1 MNKQK
6 SSAIVKSLL
15 AAAMLVPS
23 FQVGT
28 LAVSANEGTDTGGVS
43 TLAETPMNMNLA
55 LNKPVTA
62 SAEYGSM
69 PASNLT
75 DDDESSRWSTEA
87 DATQWAVVDL
97 GEIYQMNTFSM
108 IWESDSVYAS
118 SYNIYVSD
126 DGESWGEAVVA
137 RTGNTARN
145 CTESLAEPVS
155 GRYVKLEVTAMHGY
169 PSVSA
174 SDFKVIYSDGE
185 TVPQDPYENVALNG
199 TASSD
204 SNEADGLNA
213 SKAFDGDR
221 TTRESR
227 WSSAVADGPHWLAV
241 DLGQTRNI
249 KTVMLYWE
257 TRKATHYQIQVSD
270 DGSDWRTVK
279 EINDRPASTTDR
291 IILDNTES
299 ARYVRLY
306 IDSFT
311 AENPDGDV
319 TWNTISLYEME
330 VYGGEIQESA
340 SDIANQIEI
349 ADPQLGDE
357 TLNVSYPE
365 TDRYTIEYKGTD
377 YEQVVDENLHI
388 YTPIVDTVVN
398 VAFKITDNETG
409 EYEFKEIGITI
420 PGTYTQEEGDN
431 AAPDILPELR
441 EWKGSTGNFTVS
453 DSSRIIYADEG
464 LQAAAEEMA
473 ADYKDL
479 TGKDITV
486 MQGTSDDVQAGD
498 FYFALTDDTSM
509 GLMEEGYLM
518 NVEDAITV
526 TAETQTGAYWATR
539 TILQGLKLNNFETF
553 PKGITRDY
561 PLYEIRGYIMDV
573 ARRPFTMDFMEQIVK
588 EMSWYK
594 MNDFQVHIND
604 NLIGL
609 ENKEDPMSAY
619 SAFRLES
626 SIKEGGTLTDSDG
639 NPVTLNGENLVYQQ
653 DLTSTDLFY
662 TKDEFR
668 DFIQESRELG
678 VNIVPEI
685 DTPAHSLALTKVL
698 PELRLG
704 TSGRQ
709 NDHLNLIGESYNASL
724 AFVQEI
730 FSEYLDGSDP
740 VFDAQTTVHIGAD
753 EYNASSQAYRMFVND
768 MLEYVEG
775 TGRKARVW
783 GSFTQAAQGEDIN
796 AEGVEINLWNFGYA
810 NMDKMYEDGFDL
822 INCNDGNY
830 YIVPNAG
837 YYYDYLP
844 DSTMYNLA
852 INTIS
857 GVTIPAGDPQMKG
870 GAFAVWNDMTD
881 YLYNGVSEYD
891 IWDRISNLPLFAA
904 KLWGRGDMDLTQ
916 AQAASDALGEAP
928 RTNFGYEVDS
938 VTDEYINMPMDTLDD
953 TSDNDFAVNEGE
965 NASIVEVDGKNAL
978 QLNGGTSYIT
988 TGLETAGLGND
999 LRVKVKRTSDSTD
1012 DQILFESPYGSIKA
1026 VQGDTGKVGFTRELY
1041 DYSFNYT
1048 LPVNEWVELEFKNQQ
1063 NVIELYVNG
1072 SLVDTLGDDEQ
1083 IQGRPMRATCMFPM
1097 AKVGSETDAFVG
1109 YVDDVRLGVND
1120 DFASTMALDYAVETA
1135 NAVMDAES
1143 SDVLQPLID
1152 QAKELFTQYAPDA
1165 AAIES
1170 LTAQINDVLAGM
1182 DYEKADY
1189 SRVNAYLDLID
1200 DLSVFTDATVKTLEM
1215 AVEAVRENLPASMQA
1230 TVDAYEAAI
1239 VNALDGLELKE
1250 LSNTNYVDSNML
1262 KATASSYQRDGS
1274 DPKNVL
1280 DDNPSTMWHTDWNVT
1295 TMPHWIDL
1303 QISEPTVVNGLYY
1316 LPRQS
1321 GSNGNA
1327 TSYQVQ
1333 VKNAEGQ
1340 YETVAEGTWSSNSS
1354 AKEVTFDAVETTN
1367 VRLVYVQAVNN
1378 NGSAAEIKL
1387 MLANVEPDV
1396 EGLQAAIEK
1405 ASAITNNNYTE
1416 ATWNALQAKI
1426 AEAEELAA
1434 AEDPDANEVEI
1445 MKVELVAATMA
1456 LRLSDTIVDEEPASD
1471 AAIQALRDMVEKAI
1485 ALGSEDEALNAAIEA
1500 AQAVLAEEDP
1510 TVTEVVTALL
1520 NLSEAMQAVNAGESV
1535 DALRED
1541 VQATIDFINENILND
1556 VEGLRPAKVQA
1567 LRDAV
1572 KAAQDAVDNPEA
1584 DADQLK
1590 AANKAMTKAAQELW
1604 EIVTKAE
1611 LESLIEAANGYLD
1624 GDYTAESLE
1633 ALQAAIESAQTV
1645 AINDDA
1651 TTAEVTEA
1659 ITNLSNAI
1667 AGLESIR
1674 LDKSALEHEIELVS
1688 EMVANLDDYIASSV
1702 EGLADKLADAQNVLE
1717 NATTQA
1723 EIDEATKTLREAR
1736 LNARTKADTSALEE
1750 LIAYAKS
1757 LDLSGYTTESAQAV
1771 IQNLARAENLITDP
1785 EITQEEVN
1793 DMVETLQASVD
1804 NLVEVNNST
1813 SAEDTTNTA
1822 AAMQTGLFAGL
1833 LAVSAGLVLMMRRRR
1848 TER

>member
-28 LAVSANEGTDTGGVS
+28 LAVSANEGTETGGVS

-62 SAEYGSM
+62 SAAYGSM

-75 DDDESSRWSTEA
+75 DDDESSRWSAEA

-204 SNEADGLNA
+204 SNETDGLNA

-319 TWNTISLYEME
+319 TWNTISLFEME

-340 SDIANQIEI
+340 SDIADQIEI

-573 ARRPFTMDFMEQIVK
+573 ARRPFTMDFLEQVVK

-604 NLIGL
+604 NLIPL
-609 ENKEDPMSAY
+609 ESVSDPMSAY

-626 SIKEGGTLTDSDG
+626 SIKEGDTLTDSDG

-698 PELRLG
+698 PELRQG

-740 VFDAQTTVHIGAD
+740 VFDAQTIVHIGAD

-768 MLEYVEG
+768 MLDYVEG

-810 NMDKMYEDGFDL
+810 NMDEMYDDGFDL

-904 KLWGRGDMDLTQ
+904 KLWGRGDMDLSQ

-938 VTDEYINMPMDTLDD
+938 ATDEYINMPMDTLDD
-953 TSDNDFAVNEGE
+953 TSDNDFTVNEGE

-1250 LSNTNYVDSNML
+1250 LSNTNYVDSSML
-1262 KATASSYQRDGS
+1262 EATASSYQHDGS

-1367 VRLVYVQAVNN
+1367 VRLVYVKAVNN

-1405 ASAITNNNYTE
+1405 ASAVTNNNYTE

-1456 LRLSDTIVDEEPASD
+1456 LRLSDTIVDEDPASD
-1471 AAIQALRDMVEKAI
+1471 VAIQALRDMVEKAI

-1500 AQAVLAEEDP
+1500 AQAVLAEEEP

-1520 NLSEAMQAVNAGESV
+1520 NLSEAMQDLGGSSDV
-1535 DALRED
+1535 DALRAD
-1541 VQATIDFINENILND
+1541 VQATIDFINENILSN
-1556 VEGLRPAKVQA
+1556 VEGLRPGKVQA
-1567 LRDAV
+1567 LKDAV
-1572 KAAQDAVDNPEA
+1572 AAAQTLVNDPTATA
-1584 DADQLK
+1584 DALK

-1611 LESLIEAANGYLD
+1611 LEALIEAANGYLD

-1633 ALQAAIESAQTV
+1633 ALQAAITAAQAV
-1645 AINDDA
+1645 ANNDDA

-1736 LNARTKADTSALEE
+1736 LNARTKADVSALEE

-1793 DMVETLQASVD
+1793 NMVETLQASVD

-1822 AAMQTGLFAGL
+1822 AALQSGMYAGL

>member
-486 MQGTSDDVQAGD
+486 MQGTSEDVQAGD

-573 ARRPFTMDFMEQIVK
+573 ARRPFTMDFLEQVVK

-604 NLIGL
+604 NLIPL
-609 ENKEDPMSAY
+609 ESVSDPMSAY

-626 SIKEGGTLTDSDG
+626 SIKEGDTLTDSDG

-698 PELRLG
+698 PELRQG

-740 VFDAQTTVHIGAD
+740 VFDAQTIVHIGAD

-810 NMDKMYEDGFDL
+810 NMDEMYDDGFDL

-938 VTDEYINMPMDTLDD
+938 VSDEYINMPMDTLDD
-953 TSDNDFAVNEGE
+953 TSDNDFTVNEGE

-1239 VNALDGLELKE
+1239 VNALNGLELKE
-1250 LSNTNYVDSNML
+1250 LSNTNYVDSSML
-1262 KATASSYQRDGS
+1262 EATASSYQHDGS

-1367 VRLVYVQAVNN
+1367 VRLVYVKAVNN

-1405 ASAITNNNYTE
+1405 ASAVTNNNYTE

-1456 LRLSDTIVDEEPASD
+1456 LRLSDTIVDEDPASD
-1471 AAIQALRDMVEKAI
+1471 VAIQALRDMVEKAI

-1500 AQAVLAEEDP
+1500 AQAVLAEEEP

-1520 NLSEAMQAVNAGESV
+1520 NLSEAMQDLGGSSDV
-1535 DALRED
+1535 DALRAD
-1541 VQATIDFINENILND
+1541 VQATIDFINENILSN
-1556 VEGLRPAKVQA
+1556 VEGLRPGKVQA
-1567 LRDAV
+1567 LKDAV
-1572 KAAQDAVDNPEA
+1572 AAAQTLVNDPTATA
-1584 DADQLK
+1584 DALK

-1611 LESLIEAANGYLD
+1611 LEALIEAANGYLD

-1633 ALQAAIESAQTV
+1633 ALQAAITAAQAV
-1645 AINDDA
+1645 ANNDDA

-1736 LNARTKADTSALEE
+1736 LNARTKADVSALEE

-1793 DMVETLQASVD
+1793 NMVETLQASVD

-1822 AAMQTGLFAGL
+1822 AALQSGMYAGL

>member
-199 TASSD
+199 TASSS
-204 SNEADGLNA
+204 SNETADLA
-213 SKAFDGDR
+213 ADKAFDGDR
-221 TTRESR
+221 STRASR
-227 WSSAVADGPHWLAV
+227 WSSNTGSGPHWLSV

-306 IDSFT
+306 IDSIT
-311 AENPDGDV
+311 AQDPDGGV
-319 TWNTISLYEME
+319 EWNTISLFEME

-486 MQGTSDDVQAGD
+486 MQGTSEDVQAGD

-573 ARRPFTMDFMEQIVK
+573 ARRPFTMDFLEQVVK

-604 NLIGL
+604 NLIPL
-609 ENKEDPMSAY
+609 ESVSDPMSAY

-626 SIKEGGTLTDSDG
+626 SIKEGDTLTDSDG
-639 NPVTLNGENLVYQQ
+639 NPVTLNGENLVYHQ

-698 PELRLG
+698 PELRQG

-740 VFDAQTTVHIGAD
+740 VFDAQTIVHIGAD

-810 NMDKMYEDGFDL
+810 NMDEMYDDGFDL

-938 VTDEYINMPMDTLDD
+938 ATDEYINMPMDTLDD
-953 TSDNDFAVNEGE
+953 TSDNDFTVNEGE

-1072 SLVDTLGDDEQ
+1072 SLVDTLGDDER
-1083 IQGRPMRATCMFPM
+1083 IEGRPMLATGMFPM
-1097 AKVGSETDAFVG
+1097 ATIGSETNAFIG
-1109 YVDDVRLGVND
+1109 YVDDVRIGKNA
-1120 DFASTMALDYAVETA
+1120 DFASTMSLDYALW
-1135 NAVMDAES
+1135 NAATILDDSNSAT
-1143 SDVLQPLID
+1143 LTPLMEE
-1152 QAKELFTQYAPDA
+1152 AKSLLTQYDPDA
-1165 AAIES
+1165 AEIERLTKELNSAIEATDS
-1170 LTAQINDVLAGM
+1170 EL
-1182 DYEKADY
+1182 ADY
-1189 SRVNAYLDLID
+1189 SRIEAYKALVA
-1200 DLSVFTDATVKTLEM
+1200 DLSSFTEESAA
-1215 AVEAVRENLPASMQA
+1215 AVQRVLDMIRYDLPAELQYVVDSYEQA
-1230 TVDAYEAAI
+1230 LVDAI
-1239 VNALDGLELKE
+1239 NGLETKSLND
-1250 LSNTNYVDSNML
+1250 LYYVDSSTMT
-1262 KATASSYQRDGS
+1262 ATASSYQKDGS
-1274 DPKNVL
+1274 VPSNVL
-1280 DDNPSTMWHTDWNVT
+1280 DGNKNTMWHTDWNET
-1295 TMPHWIDL
+1295 SMPHWIQL
-1303 QISEPTVVNGLYY
+1303 ELKEPMTINGLEYT
-1316 LPRQS
+1316 PRQS
-1321 GSNGNA
+1321 GSNGNL
-1327 TSYQVQ
+1327 TDYT
-1333 VKNAEGQ
+1333 VKVSTDGEHFEDVVTGQLPNNANTKMIEFNP
-1340 YETVAEGTWSSNSS
+1340 VN
-1354 AKEVTFDAVETTN
+1354 AKY
-1367 VRLVYVQAVNN
+1367 VRLVYNQAANN
-1378 NGSAAEIKL
+1378 NGSAAEL
-1387 MLANVEPDV
+1387 RVRLANIEADV
-1396 EGLQAAIEK
+1396 DGLRVAVDDAKARVATLDPAAYTEDSWNHLMDTIDAAEALLAEENPNANDVAQMIYDLDKALSGLRLVTDKDALNATLEQAEGLDEGA
-1405 ASAITNNNYTE
+1405 YT
-1416 ATWNALQAKI
+1416 ADSWAALQEK
-1426 AEAEELAA
+1426 LAA
-1434 AEDPDANEVEI
+1434 A
-1445 MKVELVAATMA
+1445 K
-1456 LRLSDTIVDEEPASD
+1456 
-1471 AAIQALRDMVEKAI
+1471 
-1485 ALGSEDEALNAAIEA
+1485 
-1500 AQAVLAEEDP
+1500 
-1510 TVTEVVTALL
+1510 EVV
-1520 NLSEAMQAVNAGESV
+1520 
-1535 DALRED
+1535 
-1541 VQATIDFINENILND
+1541 
-1556 VEGLRPAKVQA
+1556 
-1567 LRDAV
+1567 
-1572 KAAQDAVDNPEA
+1572 A
-1584 DADQLK
+1584 DADATQLQVTQADDALH
-1590 AANKAMTKAAQELW
+1590 AAIDALVK
-1604 EIVTKAE
+1604 V
-1611 LESLIEAANGYLD
+1611 EAPQQADKDALQDLVDQYTGYHST
-1624 GDYTAESLE
+1624 DYTAETWKPFK
-1633 ALQAAIESAQTV
+1633 AAY
-1645 AINDDA
+1645 DA
-1651 TTAEVTEA
+1651 AWEVLR
-1659 ITNLSNAI
+1659 N
-1667 AGLESIR
+1667 
-1674 LDKSALEHEIELVS
+1674 
-1688 EMVANLDDYIASSV
+1688 
-1702 EGLADKLADAQNVLE
+1702 E
-1717 NATTQA
+1717 NATQA
-1723 EIDEATKTLREAR
+1723 EVDAAYEALKAAGEALVKAPAQGGQDPSDGEETTPPAKDEE
-1736 LNARTKADTSALEE
+1736 
-1750 LIAYAKS
+1750 
-1757 LDLSGYTTESAQAV
+1757 
-1771 IQNLARAENLITDP
+1771 TD
-1785 EITQEEVN
+1785 
-1793 DMVETLQASVD
+1793 
-1804 NLVEVNNST
+1804 
-1813 SAEDTTNTA
+1813 TA
-1822 AAMQTGLFAGL
+1822 AAAGAFAPWAAAGML
-1833 LAVSAGLVLMMRRRR
+1833 SALAIGFVWRKKR
-1848 TER
+1848 TEK

>member
-28 LAVSANEGTDTGGVS
+28 LAVSANEGTETGGVS

-62 SAEYGSM
+62 SAAYGSM

-185 TVPQDPYENVALNG
+185 TAPQDPYENVALNG

-204 SNEADGLNA
+204 SNETDGLNA

-319 TWNTISLYEME
+319 TWNTISLFEME

-377 YEQVVDENLHI
+377 YEQVVDENRHI

-486 MQGTSDDVQAGD
+486 MQGTSEDVQAGD

-573 ARRPFTMDFMEQIVK
+573 ARRPFTMDFLEQIVK

-604 NLIGL
+604 NLIPL
-609 ENKEDPMSAY
+609 ESVSDPMSAY

-626 SIKEGGTLTDSDG
+626 SIKEGDTLTDSDG
-639 NPVTLNGENLVYQQ
+639 NPVTLNGENLVYHQ

-698 PELRLG
+698 PELRQG

-740 VFDAQTTVHIGAD
+740 VFDAQTIVHIGAD

-810 NMDKMYEDGFDL
+810 NMDEMYDDGFDL

-891 IWDRISNLPLFAA
+891 IWDRISNLSLFAA

-938 VTDEYINMPMDTLDD
+938 ATDEYINMPMDTLDD
-953 TSDNDFAVNEGE
+953 TSENDFAVNEGE

-1239 VNALDGLELKE
+1239 VNALNGLELKE
-1250 LSNTNYVDSNML
+1250 LSNTNYVDSSML
-1262 KATASSYQRDGS
+1262 EATASSYQHDGS

-1405 ASAITNNNYTE
+1405 ASAVTNNNYTE

-1456 LRLSDTIVDEEPASD
+1456 LRLGDTIVDEEPASD

-1500 AQAVLAEEDP
+1500 AQAVLAEEEP

-1535 DALRED
+1535 DALRAD
-1541 VQATIDFINENILND
+1541 VQATIDFINENILSN
-1556 VEGLRPAKVQA
+1556 VEGLRPGKVQA
-1567 LRDAV
+1567 LKDAV
-1572 KAAQDAVDNPEA
+1572 AAAQTLVNDPMATA
-1584 DADQLK
+1584 DALK

-1611 LESLIEAANGYLD
+1611 LEALIEAANGYLD

-1793 DMVETLQASVD
+1793 NMVETLQASVD

>member
-28 LAVSANEGTDTGGVS
+28 LAVSANEGTETGGVS

-62 SAEYGSM
+62 SAAYGSM

-185 TVPQDPYENVALNG
+185 TAPQDPYENVALNG

-319 TWNTISLYEME
+319 TWNTISLFEME

-377 YEQVVDENLHI
+377 YEQVVDENRHI

-518 NVEDAITV
+518 DVEDAITV

-904 KLWGRGDMDLTQ
+904 KLWGRGDMDLSQ

-938 VTDEYINMPMDTLDD
+938 ATDEYINMPMDTLDD
-953 TSDNDFAVNEGE
+953 TSDNDFTVNEGE

-1026 VQGDTGKVGFTRELY
+1026 VQGDTGKVGFSREEY
-1041 DYSFNYT
+1041 DFSFNYT

-1072 SLVDTLGDDEQ
+1072 SLVDTLGDDER
-1083 IQGRPMRATCMFPM
+1083 IEGRPMIATCMFPM

-1262 KATASSYQRDGS
+1262 EATASSYQHDGS

-1367 VRLVYVQAVNN
+1367 VRLVYVKAVNN

-1405 ASAITNNNYTE
+1405 ASAVTNNNYTE

-1471 AAIQALRDMVEKAI
+1471 VAIQALRDMVEKAI
-1485 ALGSEDEALNAAIEA
+1485 ALGSEDEALKAAIEA
-1500 AQAVLAEEDP
+1500 AQAVLAEEEP

-1520 NLSEAMQAVNAGESV
+1520 NLSEAMQDLGGSSDV
-1535 DALRED
+1535 DALRAD
-1541 VQATIDFINENILND
+1541 VQATIDFINENILSN
-1556 VEGLRPAKVQA
+1556 VEGLRPGKVQA
-1567 LRDAV
+1567 LKDAV
-1572 KAAQDAVDNPEA
+1572 AAAQTLVNDPTATA
-1584 DADQLK
+1584 DALK

-1611 LESLIEAANGYLD
+1611 LEALIEAANGYLD

-1633 ALQAAIESAQTV
+1633 ALQAAITAAQAV
-1645 AINDDA
+1645 ANNDDA

-1793 DMVETLQASVD
+1793 NMVETLQASVD

>member
-1 MNKQK
+1 
-6 SSAIVKSLL
+6 
-15 AAAMLVPS
+15 
-23 FQVGT
+23 
-28 LAVSANEGTDTGGVS
+28 
-43 TLAETPMNMNLA
+43 
-55 LNKPVTA
+55 
-62 SAEYGSM
+62 
-69 PASNLT
+69 
-75 DDDESSRWSTEA
+75 
-87 DATQWAVVDL
+87 
-97 GEIYQMNTFSM
+97 
-108 IWESDSVYAS
+108 
-118 SYNIYVSD
+118 
-126 DGESWGEAVVA
+126 
-137 RTGNTARN
+137 
-145 CTESLAEPVS
+145 
-155 GRYVKLEVTAMHGY
+155 
-169 PSVSA
+169 
-174 SDFKVIYSDGE
+174 
-185 TVPQDPYENVALNG
+185 
-199 TASSD
+199 
-204 SNEADGLNA
+204 
-213 SKAFDGDR
+213 
-221 TTRESR
+221 
-227 WSSAVADGPHWLAV
+227 
-241 DLGQTRNI
+241 
-249 KTVMLYWE
+249 
-257 TRKATHYQIQVSD
+257 IQVSD

-319 TWNTISLYEME
+319 TWNTISLFEME

-377 YEQVVDENLHI
+377 YEQVVDENRHI

-486 MQGTSDDVQAGD
+486 MQGTSEDVQAGD

-573 ARRPFTMDFMEQIVK
+573 ARRPFTMDFLEQVVK

-604 NLIGL
+604 NLIPL
-609 ENKEDPMSAY
+609 ESVSDPMSAY

-626 SIKEGGTLTDSDG
+626 SIKEGDTLTDSDG
-639 NPVTLNGENLVYQQ
+639 NPVTLNGENLVYHQ

-698 PELRLG
+698 PELRQG

-740 VFDAQTTVHIGAD
+740 VFDAQTIVHIGAD

-810 NMDKMYEDGFDL
+810 NMDEMYDDGFDL

-938 VTDEYINMPMDTLDD
+938 VSDEYINMPMDTLDD
-953 TSDNDFAVNEGE
+953 TSDNDFTVNEGE

-1250 LSNTNYVDSNML
+1250 LSNTNYVDSSML
-1262 KATASSYQRDGS
+1262 EATASSYQHDGS
-1274 DPKNVL
+1274 DPENVL

-1367 VRLVYVQAVNN
+1367 VRLVYVKAVNN

-1405 ASAITNNNYTE
+1405 ASAVTNNNYTE

-1471 AAIQALRDMVEKAI
+1471 VAIQALRDMVEKAI

-1500 AQAVLAEEDP
+1500 AQAVLAEEEP

-1520 NLSEAMQAVNAGESV
+1520 NLSEAMQDLGGSSDV
-1535 DALRED
+1535 DALRAD
-1541 VQATIDFINENILND
+1541 VQATIDFINENILSN
-1556 VEGLRPAKVQA
+1556 VEGLRPGKVQA
-1567 LRDAV
+1567 LKDAV
-1572 KAAQDAVDNPEA
+1572 AAAQTLVNDPTATA
-1584 DADQLK
+1584 DALK

-1611 LESLIEAANGYLD
+1611 LEALIEAANGYLD
-1624 GDYTAESLE
+1624 GDYTAESLQ
-1633 ALQAAIESAQTV
+1633 ALQAAITAAQAV
-1645 AINDDA
+1645 ANNDDA

-1793 DMVETLQASVD
+1793 NMVETLQASVD

>member
-1 MNKQK
+1 
-6 SSAIVKSLL
+6 
-15 AAAMLVPS
+15 
-23 FQVGT
+23 
-28 LAVSANEGTDTGGVS
+28 
-43 TLAETPMNMNLA
+43 
-55 LNKPVTA
+55 
-62 SAEYGSM
+62 
-69 PASNLT
+69 
-75 DDDESSRWSTEA
+75 
-87 DATQWAVVDL
+87 
-97 GEIYQMNTFSM
+97 
-108 IWESDSVYAS
+108 
-118 SYNIYVSD
+118 
-126 DGESWGEAVVA
+126 
-137 RTGNTARN
+137 
-145 CTESLAEPVS
+145 
-155 GRYVKLEVTAMHGY
+155 
-169 PSVSA
+169 
-174 SDFKVIYSDGE
+174 
-185 TVPQDPYENVALNG
+185 
-199 TASSD
+199 
-204 SNEADGLNA
+204 
-213 SKAFDGDR
+213 
-221 TTRESR
+221 
-227 WSSAVADGPHWLAV
+227 
-241 DLGQTRNI
+241 
-249 KTVMLYWE
+249 
-257 TRKATHYQIQVSD
+257 
-270 DGSDWRTVK
+270 
-279 EINDRPASTTDR
+279 
-291 IILDNTES
+291 
-299 ARYVRLY
+299 
-306 IDSFT
+306 
-311 AENPDGDV
+311 
-319 TWNTISLYEME
+319 
-330 VYGGEIQESA
+330 
-340 SDIANQIEI
+340 
-349 ADPQLGDE
+349 
-357 TLNVSYPE
+357 
-365 TDRYTIEYKGTD
+365 
-377 YEQVVDENLHI
+377 
-388 YTPIVDTVVN
+388 
-398 VAFKITDNETG
+398 
-409 EYEFKEIGITI
+409 
-420 PGTYTQEEGDN
+420 
-431 AAPDILPELR
+431 
-441 EWKGSTGNFTVS
+441 
-453 DSSRIIYADEG
+453 
-464 LQAAAEEMA
+464 
-473 ADYKDL
+473 
-479 TGKDITV
+479 
-486 MQGTSDDVQAGD
+486 
-498 FYFALTDDTSM
+498 
-509 GLMEEGYLM
+509 
-518 NVEDAITV
+518 
-526 TAETQTGAYWATR
+526 
-539 TILQGLKLNNFETF
+539 
-553 PKGITRDY
+553 
-561 PLYEIRGYIMDV
+561 MDV
-573 ARRPFTMDFMEQIVK
+573 ARRPFTMDFLEQIVK

-604 NLIGL
+604 NLIPL
-609 ENKEDPMSAY
+609 ESVSDPMSAY

-626 SIKEGGTLTDSDG
+626 SIKEGDTLTDSDG
-639 NPVTLNGENLVYQQ
+639 NPVTLNGENLVYHQ

-740 VFDAQTTVHIGAD
+740 VFDAQTIVHIGAD

-810 NMDKMYEDGFDL
+810 NMDEMYDDGFDL

-857 GVTIPAGDPQMKG
+857 SVTIPAGDPQMKG

-938 VTDEYINMPMDTLDD
+938 VSDEYINMPMDTLDD
-953 TSDNDFAVNEGE
+953 TSDNDFTVNEGE

-1250 LSNTNYVDSNML
+1250 LSNTNYVDSSML
-1262 KATASSYQRDGS
+1262 EATASSYQHDGS

-1500 AQAVLAEEDP
+1500 AQAVLAEEEP

-1520 NLSEAMQAVNAGESV
+1520 NLSEAMQA
-1535 DALRED
+1535 
-1541 VQATIDFINENILND
+1541 
-1556 VEGLRPAKVQA
+1556 
-1567 LRDAV
+1567 
-1572 KAAQDAVDNPEA
+1572 
-1584 DADQLK
+1584 
-1590 AANKAMTKAAQELW
+1590 
-1604 EIVTKAE
+1604 AE
-1611 LESLIEAANGYLD
+1611 
-1624 GDYTAESLE
+1624 
-1633 ALQAAIESAQTV
+1633 
-1645 AINDDA
+1645 
-1651 TTAEVTEA
+1651 
-1659 ITNLSNAI
+1659 
-1667 AGLESIR
+1667 
-1674 LDKSALEHEIELVS
+1674 
-1688 EMVANLDDYIASSV
+1688 
-1702 EGLADKLADAQNVLE
+1702 
-1717 NATTQA
+1717 
-1723 EIDEATKTLREAR
+1723 
-1736 LNARTKADTSALEE
+1736 
-1750 LIAYAKS
+1750 
-1757 LDLSGYTTESAQAV
+1757 
-1771 IQNLARAENLITDP
+1771 
-1785 EITQEEVN
+1785 
-1793 DMVETLQASVD
+1793 
-1804 NLVEVNNST
+1804 
-1813 SAEDTTNTA
+1813 
-1822 AAMQTGLFAGL
+1822 
-1833 LAVSAGLVLMMRRRR
+1833 RR
-1848 TER
+1848 

>member
-28 LAVSANEGTDTGGVS
+28 LAVSANEGTETGGVS

-62 SAEYGSM
+62 SAEHGSM

-75 DDDESSRWSTEA
+75 DDNESSRWSTEA

-185 TVPQDPYENVALNG
+185 TAPQDPYENVALNG

-204 SNEADGLNA
+204 SNETDGLNA

-227 WSSAVADGPHWLAV
+227 WSSAVANGPHWLAV

-319 TWNTISLYEME
+319 TWNTISLFEME

-377 YEQVVDENLHI
+377 YEQVVDENRHI

-486 MQGTSDDVQAGD
+486 MQGTSEDVQAGD

-573 ARRPFTMDFMEQIVK
+573 ARRPFTMDFLEQVVK

-604 NLIGL
+604 NLIPL
-609 ENKEDPMSAY
+609 ESVSDPMSAY

-626 SIKEGGTLTDSDG
+626 SIKEGDTLTDSDG
-639 NPVTLNGENLVYQQ
+639 NPVTLNGENLVYHQ

-698 PELRLG
+698 PELRQG

-740 VFDAQTTVHIGAD
+740 VFDAQTIVHIGAD

-810 NMDKMYEDGFDL
+810 NMDEMYDDGFDL

-938 VTDEYINMPMDTLDD
+938 ATDEYINMPMDTLDD
-953 TSDNDFAVNEGE
+953 TSENDFAVNEGE

-1239 VNALDGLELKE
+1239 VNALNGLELKE
-1250 LSNTNYVDSNML
+1250 LSNTNYVDSSML
-1262 KATASSYQRDGS
+1262 EATASSYQHDGS

-1405 ASAITNNNYTE
+1405 ASAVTNNNYTE

-1456 LRLSDTIVDEEPASD
+1456 LRLSDTIVDEDPASD
-1471 AAIQALRDMVEKAI
+1471 VAIQALRDMVEKAI

-1500 AQAVLAEEDP
+1500 AQAVLAEEEP

-1520 NLSEAMQAVNAGESV
+1520 NLSEAMQDLGGSSDV
-1535 DALRED
+1535 DALRAD
-1541 VQATIDFINENILND
+1541 VQATIDFINENILSN
-1556 VEGLRPAKVQA
+1556 VEGLRPGKVQA
-1567 LRDAV
+1567 LKDAV
-1572 KAAQDAVDNPEA
+1572 AAAQTLVNDPTATA
-1584 DADQLK
+1584 DALK

-1611 LESLIEAANGYLD
+1611 LEALIEAANGYLD

-1633 ALQAAIESAQTV
+1633 ALQAAITAAQAV
-1645 AINDDA
+1645 ANNDDA

-1688 EMVANLDDYIASSV
+1688 EMVANIDDYIASSV

-1736 LNARTKADTSALEE
+1736 LNARTKADVSALEE

-1793 DMVETLQASVD
+1793 NMVETLQASVD